1 VPIAPQAL
9 AGTAATAHPR
19 PRVYDRAVSS
29 VLFVGAGR
37 HQRRAIAQARER
49 GLRVVAVDRNADA
62 PGLALAD
69 VSEVVDFADVDAVED
84 VARRHAVDGALTVSA
99 DRAVPVVAAV
109 TERVGLPTI
118 GTDVAHRMTHKLAM
132 RRTLSEEGIPQPPFA
147 AVRNLAEGRA
157 ALDTVGVPAVLK
169 PVDSGGQR
177 GLFRIETAGDLESHL
192 HSALAES
199 PGREAILEG
208 FVDGTEM
215 NGIVVVRNG
224 DARTVT
230 LSDRLRPEGAGFG
243 VGWIHVYPASI
254 HSDQLEL
261 AEHVAER
268 SVAALGLRDGIAFP
282 QLIATPDGGVSVV
295 EVAARIPGGQMADL
309 VRHAVGVSLVEVAL
323 RFALGEPIP
332 DDVALPRFSQP
343 LAIRFLTA
351 SPGPL
356 RTGTVARIGPL
367 DEVLG
372 APGVVQAETYL
383 TVGETIRPVRLDGDR
398 RGYVIATATT
408 SIEALRRA
416 EHAAGLLEVE
426 VA

>member
-1 VPIAPQAL
+1 M
-9 AGTAATAHPR
+9 
-19 PRVYDRAVSS
+19 SS

-49 GLRVVAVDRNADA
+49 GLRVVAVDRNPEA

-69 VSEVVDFADVDAVED
+69 VSEVVDFADVDAVVD
-84 VARRHAVDGALTVSA
+84 VARRHDVDGALTVSA

-109 TERVGLPTI
+109 TERLGLPTI
-118 GTDVAHRMTHKLAM
+118 GRDVAHRMTHKIAM
-132 RRTLSEEGIPQPPFA
+132 RRTLAEEGIPQPPFA

-157 ALDTVGVPAVLK
+157 ALETVGLPAVLK

-177 GLFRIETAGDLESHL
+177 GLFRIETPGDLESHL

-208 FVDGTEM
+208 FVEGTEM
-215 NGIVVVRNG
+215 NGIVVVRSG
-224 DARTVT
+224 DARMVT

-243 VGWIHVYPASI
+243 VGWIHLFPASI
-254 HSDQLEL
+254 HSDQLGL
-261 AEHVAER
+261 AERVAER

-282 QLIATPDGGVSVV
+282 QLIASPDGGVSVV

-309 VRHAVGVSLVEVAL
+309 VRHAVGVDLVELAL

-332 DDVALPRFSQP
+332 DVVAVPRFSQP

-356 RTGTVARIGPL
+356 PTGTVTRIGPL
-367 DEVLG
+367 DAVLG
-372 APGVVQAETYL
+372 ARGVVQAETYL

-398 RGYVIATATT
+398 RGYVIATAPT
-408 SIEALRRA
+408 SIEALQRA

-426 VA
+426 VG

>member
-1 VPIAPQAL
+1 M
-9 AGTAATAHPR
+9 
-19 PRVYDRAVSS
+19 SS

-49 GLRVVAVDRNADA
+49 GLRVVAVDRNPEA

-69 VSEVVDFADVDAVED
+69 VAEVVDFADVDAVED
-84 VARRHAVDGALTVSA
+84 VARRHDVNGALTVSA

-109 TERVGLPTI
+109 TEHLGLPTI
-118 GTDVAHRMTHKLAM
+118 GTDVAHRMTHKIAM
-132 RRTLSEEGIPQPPFA
+132 RRTLAEEGIPQPPFA
-147 AVRNLAEGRA
+147 AVRNLAEGRG
-157 ALDTVGVPAVLK
+157 ALETVGLPAVLK

-208 FVDGTEM
+208 FVEGTEM
-215 NGIVVVRNG
+215 NGIVVVRSG
-224 DARTVT
+224 DARMVT
-230 LSDRLRPEGAGFG
+230 LSDRLRPDGVGFG
-243 VGWIHVYPASI
+243 VGWIHLYPASI
-254 HSDQLEL
+254 HSDQLGL
-261 AEHVAER
+261 AERVAER
-268 SVAALGLRDGIAFP
+268 SVAALGLQDGIAFP
-282 QLIATPDGGVSVV
+282 QLIASPDGGVSVV

-309 VRHAVGVSLVEVAL
+309 VRHAVGVDLVELAL
-323 RFALGEPIP
+323 RVALGEPIP

-356 RTGTVARIGPL
+356 PTGTVTRIGPL
-367 DEVLG
+367 DGVLG

-398 RGYVIATATT
+398 RGYVIATAPT
-408 SIEALRRA
+408 SIEALQRA
-416 EHAAGLLEVE
+416 EHAAGLLEVD
-426 VA
+426 VT

>member
-1 VPIAPQAL
+1 M
-9 AGTAATAHPR
+9 
-19 PRVYDRAVSS
+19 SS

-49 GLRVVAVDRNADA
+49 GLRVVAVDRNPEA

-69 VSEVVDFADVDAVED
+69 VSEVVDFADVDAVVD
-84 VARRHAVDGALTVSA
+84 VARRHDVDGALTVSA

-109 TERVGLPTI
+109 TERLGLPTI
-118 GTDVAHRMTHKLAM
+118 GRGVAHRMTHKIAM
-132 RRTLSEEGIPQPPFA
+132 RRTLAEEGIPQPPFA

-157 ALDTVGVPAVLK
+157 ALETVGLPAVLK

-177 GLFRIETAGDLESHL
+177 GLFRIETPGDLESHL

-208 FVDGTEM
+208 FVEGTEM
-215 NGIVVVRNG
+215 NGIVVVRSG
-224 DARTVT
+224 DARMVT

-243 VGWIHVYPASI
+243 VGWIHLFPASI
-254 HSDQLEL
+254 HSDQLGL
-261 AEHVAER
+261 AERVAER

-282 QLIATPDGGVSVV
+282 QLIASPDGGVSVV

-309 VRHAVGVSLVEVAL
+309 VRHAVGVDLVELAL

-332 DDVALPRFSQP
+332 DVVAVPRFSQP

-356 RTGTVARIGPL
+356 PTGTVTRIGPL
-367 DEVLG
+367 DAVLG
-372 APGVVQAETYL
+372 ARGVVQAETYL

-398 RGYVIATATT
+398 RGYVIATAPT
-408 SIEALRRA
+408 SIEALQRA

>member
-1 VPIAPQAL
+1 
-9 AGTAATAHPR
+9 
-19 PRVYDRAVSS
+19 VSS

-49 GLRVVAVDRNADA
+49 GLRVVAVDRNPDA

-69 VSEVVDFADVDAVED
+69 VPEVVDFADVAGVED
-84 VARRHAVDGALTVSA
+84 VARRHEVDGALTVSA

-109 TERVGLPTI
+109 TERLGLPTI
-118 GTDVAHRMTHKLAM
+118 GADVAHRMTHKIAM
-132 RRTLSEEGIPQPPFA
+132 RRTLAEEGVPQPPFA

-157 ALDTVGVPAVLK
+157 ALETVGLPAVLK

-208 FVDGTEM
+208 FVEGTEM

-224 DARTVT
+224 DARMVT
-230 LSDRLRPEGAGFG
+230 LSDRLRPDGVGFG
-243 VGWIHVYPASI
+243 VGWIHLYPASI
-254 HSDQLEL
+254 HSDQLGL
-261 AEHVAER
+261 AERVAER

-282 QLIATPDGGVSVV
+282 QLIASPDGGVSVV

-309 VRHAVGVSLVEVAL
+309 VRHAGGVDLVELAL

-356 RTGTVARIGPL
+356 PTGTVTRVGPL
-367 DEVLG
+367 DAVLG
-372 APGVVQAETYL
+372 QRGVVQAETYL

-398 RGYVIATATT
+398 RGYVIATAPT
-408 SIEALRRA
+408 SIEALQRA
-416 EHAAGLLEVE
+416 EQAAGLLEVE

>member
-1 VPIAPQAL
+1 
-9 AGTAATAHPR
+9 
-19 PRVYDRAVSS
+19 VSS

-49 GLRVVAVDRNADA
+49 GLRVVAVDRNPEA

-69 VSEVVDFADVDAVED
+69 VAEVVDFADVDAVED
-84 VARRHAVDGALTVSA
+84 VARRHDVNGALTVSA

-109 TERVGLPTI
+109 TEHLGLPTI
-118 GTDVAHRMTHKLAM
+118 GTDVAHRMTHKIAM
-132 RRTLSEEGIPQPPFA
+132 RRTLAEEGIPQPPFA
-147 AVRNLAEGRA
+147 AVRNLAEGRG
-157 ALDTVGVPAVLK
+157 ALETVGLPAVLK

-208 FVDGTEM
+208 FVEGTEM
-215 NGIVVVRNG
+215 NGIVVVRSG
-224 DARTVT
+224 DARMVT
-230 LSDRLRPEGAGFG
+230 LSDRLRPDGVGFG
-243 VGWIHVYPASI
+243 VGWIHLYPASI
-254 HSDQLEL
+254 HSDQLGL
-261 AEHVAER
+261 AERVAER
-268 SVAALGLRDGIAFP
+268 SVAALGLQDGIAFP
-282 QLIATPDGGVSVV
+282 QLIASPDGGVSVV

-309 VRHAVGVSLVEVAL
+309 VRHAVGVDLVELAL
-323 RFALGEPIP
+323 RVALGEPIP

-356 RTGTVARIGPL
+356 PTGTVTRIGPL
-367 DEVLG
+367 DGVLG

-398 RGYVIATATT
+398 RGYVIATAPT
-408 SIEALRRA
+408 SIEALQRA
-416 EHAAGLLEVE
+416 EHAAGLLEVD
-426 VA
+426 VT

>member
-1 VPIAPQAL
+1 MP
-9 AGTAATAHPR
+9 
-19 PRVYDRAVSS
+19 S

-49 GLRVVAVDRNADA
+49 GLRVVAVDRNPDA

-69 VSEVVDFADVDAVED
+69 EQEVVDFVDVDAVAE
-84 VARRHAVDGALTVSA
+84 VARRHAVDGVLTVSA

-109 TERVGLPTI
+109 TERLGLPSI
-118 GTDVAHRMTHKLAM
+118 GTGVAHRMTHKIAM
-132 RRTLSEEGIPQPPFA
+132 RRTLAEEGIPQPPFA

-157 ALDTVGVPAVLK
+157 ALESVGLPAVLK

-177 GLFRIETAGDLESHL
+177 GLFRIEEAGDLESHL

-199 PGREAILEG
+199 PGREAIVEG
-208 FVDGTEM
+208 FVEGTEM
-215 NGIVVVRNG
+215 NGIVVTRG
-224 DARTVT
+224 GTARLLT
-230 LSDRLRPEGAGFG
+230 LSDRLRPPGVGFG

-261 AEHVAER
+261 AERIAER
-268 SVAALGLRDGIAFP
+268 SVAALGMHDGIAFP
-282 QLIATPDGGVSVV
+282 QLIASPDGSVSVV

-309 VRHAVGVSLVEVAL
+309 VRHAVGVDLVEVAL
-323 RFALGEPIP
+323 RFALGEPVP

-351 SPGPL
+351 APGPL
-356 RTGTVARIGPL
+356 RTGRVTRVGAL
-367 DEVLG
+367 DAVLD

-383 TVGETIRPVRLDGDR
+383 AEGETIRPVRLDGDR
-398 RGYVIATATT
+398 RGYVIATAAT
-408 SIEALRRA
+408 SIEALARA
-416 EHAAGLLEVE
+416 ESAARLVDVD